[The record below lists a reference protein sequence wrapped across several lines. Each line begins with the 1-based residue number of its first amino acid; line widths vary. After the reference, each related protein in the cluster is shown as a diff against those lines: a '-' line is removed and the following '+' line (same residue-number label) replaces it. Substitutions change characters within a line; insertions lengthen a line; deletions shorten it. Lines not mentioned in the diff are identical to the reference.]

1 MQGRILDQRGRGRMT
16 NQVPD
21 YIERRIRRPI
31 PADSRVI
38 PGTTPVVAF
47 GDVGQARVAT
57 LGINPSR
64 VEFLD
69 PKRENFLV
77 DSARR
82 LATHQ
87 SLGVSDLANAP
98 AEVIGKVLAD
108 CNGYF
113 QRNPYRRWFDQLEQV
128 LKACGASYYDGTA
141 CHLDLVQWAT
151 NPTWG
156 KLSTEVQRRL
166 LQDDAPFLLEQ
177 LTNENI
183 ELLLLNGQMV
193 VSTMSKEG
201 NTTLDEIGLAHQD
214 TRLFAGMVRDRV
226 QVVGWSTNLQSSRG
240 VTRKLKKAI
249 AERVGELAGK

>member
-1 MQGRILDQRGRGRMT
+1 MT
-16 NQVPD
+16 GQIPD

-31 PADSRVI
+31 PADSFVI

-47 GDVGQARVAT
+47 GDISQARVAT
-57 LGINPSR
+57 LGINPSWF
-64 VEFLD
+64 EFLD
-69 PKRENFLV
+69 SKREKLV

-113 QRNPYRRWFDQLEQV
+113 QRNPYRRWFDQLEPV

-141 CHLDLVQWAT
+141 CHLDLVQWST

-156 KLSTEVQRRL
+156 KLSTEVKRRL

-183 ELLLLNGQMV
+183 ELLLLNGRMV
-193 VSTMSKEG
+193 VSTMRKQRI
-201 NTTLDEIGLAHQD
+201 TTLDEFGLAHQD
-214 TRLFAGMVRDRV
+214 TRLFTGMVQDRV
-226 QVVGWSTNLQSSRG
+226 QVVGWSTNLQSSWR
-240 VTRKLKKAI
+240 VTPKLKKAI